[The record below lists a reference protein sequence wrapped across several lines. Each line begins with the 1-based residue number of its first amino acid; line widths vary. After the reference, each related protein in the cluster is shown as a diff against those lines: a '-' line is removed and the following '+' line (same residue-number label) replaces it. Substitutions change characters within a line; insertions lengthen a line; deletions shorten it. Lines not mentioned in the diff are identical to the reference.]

1 MNKFIH
7 VSFYTNEDQNQEV
20 IIEAT
25 KQEFFFGF
33 TKDSEKF
40 TPHVHIGNIRIML
53 DKYKLTYGEKQ
64 RLIESFIDFMATNN
78 NREYFFINSEIDR
91 IVRFS
96 K

>member
-1 MNKFIH
+1 
-7 VSFYTNEDQNQEV
+7 
-20 IIEAT
+20 
-25 KQEFFFGF
+25 
-33 TKDSEKF
+33 
-40 TPHVHIGNIRIML
+40 ML

-64 RLIESFIDFMATNN
+64 RLIESFIDFMATNS